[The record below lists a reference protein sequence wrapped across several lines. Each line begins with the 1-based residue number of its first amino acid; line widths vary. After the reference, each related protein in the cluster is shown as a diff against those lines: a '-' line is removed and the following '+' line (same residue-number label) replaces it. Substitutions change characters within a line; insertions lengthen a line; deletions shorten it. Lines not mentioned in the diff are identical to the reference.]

1 MPLYRYSRWDGTQAV
16 EPFTASDLMDY
27 VADRML
33 EDGDLRSILRE
44 LMQRGAQFDAN
55 RRMPGLRDLLEQ
67 LRERRQ
73 QQMQRYNLGSVMDD
87 IKERLD
93 KIVQTEREGIQ
104 KKLDE
109 SSSACNAMADRFTK
123 HIE

>member
-44 LMQRGAQFDAN
+44 LMQRGASAGC
-55 RRMPGLRDLLEQ
+55 RVIGGL
-67 LRERRQ
+67 
-73 QQMQRYNLGSVMDD
+73 
-87 IKERLD
+87 
-93 KIVQTEREGIQ
+93 
-104 KKLDE
+104 
-109 SSSACNAMADRFTK
+109 DRSPT
-123 HIE
+123 HAR